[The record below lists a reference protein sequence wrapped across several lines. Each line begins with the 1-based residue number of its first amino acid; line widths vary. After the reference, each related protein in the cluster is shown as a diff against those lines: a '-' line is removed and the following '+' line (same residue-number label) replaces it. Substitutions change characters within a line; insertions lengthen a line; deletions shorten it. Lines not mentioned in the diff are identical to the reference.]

1 MKSCYPALY
10 VSLILS
16 VFMLFGFVPADKPL
30 RTVKNQSFRTGET
43 LKYKI
48 HYGFITA
55 AEGII
60 DIDHNLH
67 RVNNRPCYR
76 VNVLGK
82 TVGSFDY
89 FLRIRDTFRSYID
102 TTAIVPQRF
111 QQSKEEGRYRK
122 KETID
127 FDHILN
133 TATVNNNNSHKV
145 PENIQDIV
153 SGMFYLRTLNLDS
166 YRQGDLIKVK
176 GFFDEEVYE
185 LTVIYMGK
193 EIADTKVG
201 KIRAHR
207 LVPKLPNNKL
217 FRGENAI
224 SLYLSDD
231 KNKVPVLG
239 KAEMFVGSVHLDL
252 YEYTGLRHK
261 LNTVQK

>member
-1 MKSCYPALY
+1 MKRIFPVVIVLSLLP
-10 VSLILS
+10 LIL
-16 VFMLFGFVPADKPL
+16 LLGFVPAEKPL
-30 RTVKNQSFRTGET
+30 RTLKNQSFKTGET

-67 RVNNRPCYR
+67 KVNNRPCYR
-76 VNVLGK
+76 VNALGK
-82 TVGSFDY
+82 TVGSFDF
-89 FLRIRDTFRSYID
+89 FLRIRDNFRSYID

-127 FDHILN
+127 FDHNLN
-133 TATVNNNNSHKV
+133 MATVNNNNSHKI
-145 PENIQDIV
+145 PDNIQDIV

-166 YRQGDLIKVK
+166 YRQGDLISLK
-176 GFFDEEVYE
+176 GFFDGEVYD

-207 LVPKLPNNKL
+207 LVPQLPNNKL

-231 KNKVPVLG
+231 KNKIPVLA
-239 KAEMFVGSVHLDL
+239 KTELFVGSVQLDL
-252 YEYTGLRHK
+252 YEYNGLRHK
-261 LNTVQK
+261 LNKVQK